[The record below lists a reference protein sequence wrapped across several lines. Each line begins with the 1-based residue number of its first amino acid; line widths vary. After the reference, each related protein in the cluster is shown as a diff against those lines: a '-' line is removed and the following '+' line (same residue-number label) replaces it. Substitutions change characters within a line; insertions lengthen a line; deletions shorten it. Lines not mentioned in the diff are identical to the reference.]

1 MAAGQSSPQPSPI
14 LFFETMRVYQ
24 HTAALKTALELEL
37 FSAIAEGNTS
47 AEAAARRC
55 KASERGT
62 RILCDFLVVIG
73 FLTKENG
80 CYGLTP
86 DSAAFLDRRSPAYV
100 GGAVEFLGCS
110 AHAESFANLTDAVR
124 RGGRPVGD
132 EGSIVAENPD
142 WVRFARGMAGL
153 QKIPAE
159 RMAQAIAADTRQTA
173 GGPVRRVLDIAA
185 GHGVYGITL
194 AQHCPDAEI
203 TAVDWPS
210 VLEVAK
216 ENAQAAG
223 IAGRYRTIPG
233 SAFDVEYGSGYDVVL
248 LTGFLHHFDPPTCEQ
263 LLRKVYSALNP
274 GGRAVTV
281 EFVPNEDRV
290 SPPVPATFSLMMLVS
305 TPAGDAYTFS
315 QLEKMFRNAGFRS
328 SEQHS
333 LAPSFLS
340 ALISRK

>member
-1 MAAGQSSPQPSPI
+1 M
-14 LFFETMRVYQ
+14 
-24 HTAALKTALELEL
+24 
-37 FSAIAEGNTS
+37 
-47 AEAAARRC
+47 
-55 KASERGT
+55 
-62 RILCDFLVVIG
+62 
-73 FLTKENG
+73 
-80 CYGLTP
+80 
-86 DSAAFLDRRSPAYV
+86 
-100 GGAVEFLGCS
+100 
-110 AHAESFANLTDAVR
+110 
-124 RGGRPVGD
+124 
-132 EGSIVAENPD
+132 IVADNPN

-159 RMAQAIAADTRQTA
+159 MMARAIAADMRQT
-173 GGPVRRVLDIAA
+173 GSEPVRRVLDIAA
-185 GHGVYGITL
+185 GHGVYGIAL
-194 AQHCPDAEI
+194 ARHCPDAEI
-203 TAVDWPS
+203 AAVDWPS

-248 LTGFLHHFDPPTCEQ
+248 LTGFLHHFDPPTCER
-263 LLRKVYSALNP
+263 LLRKVHAALNP

-315 QLEKMFRNAGFRS
+315 QLEMMFRNAGFRS